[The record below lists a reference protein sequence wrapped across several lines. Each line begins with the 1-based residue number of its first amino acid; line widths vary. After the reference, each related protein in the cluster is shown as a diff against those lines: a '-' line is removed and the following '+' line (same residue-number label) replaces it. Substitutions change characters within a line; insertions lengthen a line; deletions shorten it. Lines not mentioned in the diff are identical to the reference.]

1 MPEYL
6 QDEAGIIFISG
17 LVLISIIFV
26 TILWLIFSTLYN
38 LLQKNNHKKQ
48 FEAVAIG
55 ADRIQNVLDASGY
68 RAGGRMKRVVHQ
80 PAERRNTV
88 VGEGANREGVYD
100 RVGQSAH
107 DVGHDTAAPTEIL
120 ETVSV
125 VLRRQVPIRADEA
138 PRSWFGGLPMMPDNV
153 PWPRSLSRDHPQRG
167 EIPLHFLAQL
177 RCSDFPEDLWG
188 GLGPRDG
195 WLLFFVDPNSSG
207 PQGDGEGYRV
217 IHTQSLGVE
226 RELPQDLGPVHDGTF
241 SGPNYGYLEGI
252 DEIPRSWRRWPVD
265 FVTVPNRLL
274 EDENGVQRVTPDH
287 FAATLYAGQEVSDA
301 ERPPVPDPFTEQ
313 MALAI
318 LTSIRTRLGKHPLKP
333 EWNDEVIEGLMN
345 PDAFASLKKDIP
357 ALKHTL
363 EELRNS
369 PQDDG
374 DPGDE
379 KTETKREHIRKL
391 EVELGCQSRLA
402 AVLDRYPSA
411 DSLKDYRDAVARA
424 NHAWRMEAV
433 RDLENII
440 DQVSSSDRNRVLAKD
455 EWPEI
460 QKYLKQTR
468 TSYFRFQR
476 NSNGEFFAFE
486 REISLWDF
494 YNKNYVQLWEFV
506 ADYYVDPEFRD
517 SIPMSVLK
525 AFEPYWRKLFDSRPH
540 RVGGE
545 FDALQSNPSA
555 GPTDSLLLLHLAGDN
570 AMNWVWGDAGIVY
583 FRISPQDLATGRYE
597 NTGAML
603 ECF

>member
-88 VGEGANREGVYD
+88 VEEGANREGVYD

-107 DVGHDTAAPTEIL
+107 DVGHDTAVPTEIL

-207 PQGDGEGYRV
+207 PEGDGEGYRV

-226 RELPQDLGPVHDGTF
+226 RELPQDLGPVHDGGYA
-241 SGPNYGYLEGI
+241 GPGYRYLE
-252 DEIPRSWRRWPVD
+252 ETSEVPRTWRRWPVD
-265 FVTVPNRLL
+265 FVTVPNRLYQ
-274 EDENGVQRVTPDH
+274 DEKGFECVTPDH
-287 FAATLYAGQEVSDA
+287 FAKTLYSRQNVS
-301 ERPPVPDPFTEQ
+301 EELRPPVPDPFTDE
-313 MALAI
+313 MALAV
-318 LTSIRTRLGKHPLKP
+318 LASIRTRLGKHSLKP
-333 EWNDEVIEGLMN
+333 EWDEDVIEGLKD
-345 PDAFASLKKDIP
+345 PDAFASLRKDIP
-357 ALKHTL
+357 ALKRNL
-363 EELRNS
+363 EELRAS
-369 PQDDG
+369 LHGARGDG
-374 DPGDE
+374 HDE
-379 KTETKREHIRKL
+379 TAGISERIRKL
-391 EVELGCQSRLA
+391 EADLARQELLA
-402 AVLDRYPSA
+402 SVLDRYPSA
-411 DSLKDYRDAVARA
+411 EALILYRDEVMRS
-424 NHAWRMEAV
+424 NEAWRKDALQ
-433 RDLENII
+433 DLDGVI
-440 DQVSSSDRNRVLAKD
+440 DQVGSSDRSHVLAPGD
-455 EWPEI
+455 WAGLQDHLE
-460 QKYLKQTR
+460 QTR
-468 TSYFRFQR
+468 TRYFRFHR
-476 NSNGEFFAFE
+476 NSRGEFFAIE
-486 REISLWDF
+486 KDISLWDF
-494 YNKNYVQLWEFV
+494 NNKSYVRLWEFV
-506 ADYYVDPEFRD
+506 ADYYVDPERRIF
-517 SIPMSVLK
+517 IPAAVIEV
-525 AFEPYWRKLFDSRPH
+525 FEPYWRQLFDNRPH
-540 RVGGE
+540 RVGGQ
-545 FDALQSNPSA
+545 FDALQSNPRA
-555 GPTDSLLLLHLAGDN
+555 GPTSQLLLLHLATDN
-570 AMNWVWGDAGIVY
+570 AMNWAWGDGGIVY
-583 FRISPQDLATGRYE
+583 FHISPRDLVDGSYE
-597 NTGAML
+597 NTVAVL
-603 ECF
+603 ECH